1 MTVVIRP
8 MGSGEETDVVNMVQ
22 ALTSIVEPGYL
33 IKMTPENLHADADI
47 ALVMIAET
55 KGQLV
60 GAGIYNM
67 TYSSWRGGRGVYVC
81 DLFVLPETRNQNIG
95 LQLLHAIAKDGAAR
109 GGGFIKLEV
118 QDDNLGAAKFYNRIG
133 FRFKSN
139 DGTYILEPEQF
150 KTFTS
155 GEIA

>member
-1 MTVVIRP
+1 MSIVVRP
-8 MGSGEETDVVNMVQ
+8 MAKGEESEVVQMVQ

-33 IKMTPENLHADADI
+33 IKMTPDNLRADADI

-55 KGQLV
+55 VGQLV

-67 TYSSWRGGRGVYVC
+67 TYSSWRGIRGVYVC
-81 DLFVLPETRNQNIG
+81 DLFVLPESRNQNIG
-95 LQLLHAIAKDGAAR
+95 LKLLHAIARDGAAR

-118 QDDNLGAAKFYNRIG
+118 QDNNFGAAKFYTRIG

-139 DGTYILEPEQF
+139 DGTYILEPDQF
-150 KTFTS
+150 NIFTA
-155 GEIA
+155 GENV